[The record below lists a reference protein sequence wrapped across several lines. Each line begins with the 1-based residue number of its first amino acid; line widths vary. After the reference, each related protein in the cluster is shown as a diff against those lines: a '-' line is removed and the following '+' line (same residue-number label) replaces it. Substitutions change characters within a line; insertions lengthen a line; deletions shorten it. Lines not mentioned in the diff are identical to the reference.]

1 MEHQM
6 VVLNKDYG
14 ELKRGTKGTIVF
26 DYGRHMFEVEFINN
40 GKSVIEMI
48 HENDFS
54 LFENIIH
61 E

>member
-14 ELKRGTKGTIVF
+14 ELKKGTKGTIVF

-40 GKSVIEMI
+40 GKSVNEMI

-54 LFENIIH
+54 LFDNIIH

>member
-40 GKSVIEMI
+40 GKSVNEMI